1 MITAA
6 VLGVL
11 LLLVACF
18 FILNL
23 LNKLERYEEAVEILT
38 SEQVSTADFLLGISR
53 TIKDGEDIIDS
64 LDEKGW
70 YRSDDEIG
78 AFFEVLKTL
87 KDALGTYRLPPD
99 YGEKEEE

>member
-1 MITAA
+1 MITA
-6 VLGVL
+6 VILG
-11 LLLVACF
+11 LLLVVAGF
-18 FILNL
+18 FIRNL
-23 LNKLERYEEAVEILT
+23 LNKLEQYEEAVDLFT
-38 SEQVSTADFLLGISR
+38 LEQESTADYLLGISR
-53 TIKDGEDIIDS
+53 TIQDGETIIES

-87 KDALGTYRLPPD
+87 KDAIGTYRLPPS